1 MSISKYMKRTLP
13 LLWSLPAL
21 LLSLLS
27 GMYLFSPTVFNGPA
41 TVIINIGLDPLRAQ
55 LVTALMMTA
64 GAALVG
70 TMLGRRRFAALIG
83 ATCIFLINYLDG
95 FIHTELQPLH
105 DPGGLLEPLN
115 KGALVHTSFIL
126 LGLGVACAFIGVAVG
141 GSLGEI
147 VIDPIYQLIYYA
159 MQRLSAIIASW
170 RSGRGRQRE
179 TGVGQIH
186 SPTSVVMLLGKWAG
200 ALLMVA
206 LLVLV
211 GDSANLFFFSP
222 DVGIHSVPVV
232 KASGNVPSH
241 GTVIAG
247 SFASAA
253 LHGQIKQFEVYL
265 PPTYNTP
272 QGQNKYYPTLYLLH
286 GSPGKDIDWITGG
299 KAVQSADTLIAAHKM
314 PELIMILPD
323 GNGRP
328 KETSEW
334 GNSGDHQQLIENYVA
349 YDLVQYID
357 HHYRTLPDPGD
368 RAIGG
373 LSMGGF
379 GAMNIAVHHP
389 EVFGTVISLGG
400 YYRAEGT
407 IWGKSP
413 TYIRLN
419 SPLYM
424 LPVTKAAWKLHIY
437 LGAAT
442 KDQPYYTDTRQFA
455 QELDKLHIPYHFD
468 LEKGYHSWAV
478 WQTQMY
484 KALMWLQWEA
494 TTNNNRLKEPQA
506 IPQKPDSQFS
516 IETKTR

>member
-1 MSISKYMKRTLP
+1 VFINKYAKRTLP

-21 LLSLLS
+21 FLSLLS
-27 GMYLFSPTVFNGPA
+27 GLYLFSNTIFSGPA

-64 GAALVG
+64 GAALIG
-70 TMLGRRRFAALIG
+70 AMLGRRRFAALIG
-83 ATCIFLINYLDG
+83 ATCIFLIDYLES
-95 FIHTELQPLH
+95 FIHTELQPLR

-115 KGALVHTSFIL
+115 TDALVHTSFML
-126 LGLGVACAFIGVAVG
+126 FGLGVVSAFIGVAI
-141 GSLGEI
+141 GSTLGEI

-159 MQRLSAIIASW
+159 LQRFASIIARL
-170 RSGRGRQRE
+170 RSGRQE
-179 TGVGQIH
+179 TTAEQAHAPMSI
-186 SPTSVVMLLGKWAG
+186 VMLLGKWGG
-200 ALLMVA
+200 ALLMIA
-206 LLVLV
+206 LLALV
-211 GDSANLFFFSP
+211 ANSANLFFFSP
-222 DVGIHSVPVV
+222 DVGLHSVPVV
-232 KASGNVPSH
+232 KTSGNIPSH
-241 GTVIAG
+241 GTVVTD
-247 SFASAA
+247 SFASKT
-253 LHGQIKQFEVYL
+253 LHGQTKSFLVYL

-314 PELIMILPD
+314 PELIIVFPD

-349 YDLVQYID
+349 YDLVQYVD

-389 EVFGTVISLGG
+389 DIFGTVISLGG

-407 IWGKSP
+407 IWGKNP
-413 TYIRLN
+413 AYIRSN
-419 SPLYM
+419 SPLYTI
-424 LPVTKAAWKLHIY
+424 LTTKAAWKLHFF

-442 KDQPYYTDTRQFA
+442 KDQPYYTDTRQFT

-468 LEKGYHSWAV
+468 LERGYHSWVV

-484 KALMWLQWEA
+484 KALMWLQWDA

-506 IPQKPDSQFS
+506 IPQVPQQSVTHS
-516 IETKTR
+516 SVG

>member
-1 MSISKYMKRTLP
+1 VSISKCTKRALP

-27 GMYLFSPTVFNGPA
+27 GMYLFSNSIFNGPA
-41 TVIINIGLDPLRAQ
+41 TVIINIGLDPLRSQ

-70 TMLGRRRFAALIG
+70 ATLGRRRFAALIG
-83 ATCIFLINYLDG
+83 AICIFLIGYLDG

-115 KGALVHTSFIL
+115 SGALVHTSFIL
-126 LGLGVACAFIGVAVG
+126 LGLGVVSAFIGVAVG
-141 GSLGEI
+141 STLGEI
-147 VIDPIYQLIYYA
+147 VIDPIYQLAYHA
-159 MQRLSAIIASW
+159 LRRLSLIIASL
-170 RSGRGRQRE
+170 RSGREGQQE
-179 TGVGQIH
+179 TRVEQVH
-186 SPTSVVMLLGKWAG
+186 SPTSVVMLLGKWGG
-200 ALLMVA
+200 ALLMSA

-232 KASGNVPSH
+232 RTSTNVPSH
-241 GTVIAG
+241 GTVVTD
-247 SFASAA
+247 SFASPAR
-253 LHGQIKQFEVYL
+253 HGQNKSFEVYL

-299 KAVQSADTLIAAHKM
+299 KAVQSADTLIAARKI
-314 PELIMILPD
+314 PELIIVFPD

-334 GNSGDHQQLIENYVA
+334 GNSGDHQQLIENYIA
-349 YDLVQYID
+349 DDLVQYID

-379 GAMNIAVHHP
+379 GAMNIEVHHP
-389 EVFGTVISLGG
+389 DVFGTVISLGG

-407 IWGKSP
+407 IWGKNP
-413 TYIRLN
+413 AYIRLN
-419 SPLYM
+419 SPLYTM
-424 LPVTKAAWKLHIY
+424 LVSKAAWKLHIY

-468 LEKGYHSWAV
+468 LEKGYHSWVV

-484 KALMWLQWEA
+484 KALIWLQWEA
-494 TTNNNRLKEPQA
+494 TTNNNKLKEPQA
-506 IPQKPDSQFS
+506 IPLKPASQFS
-516 IETKTR
+516 IEIR

>member
-1 MSISKYMKRTLP
+1 MFISKYIKRTLP

-21 LLSLLS
+21 FLSLLS
-27 GMYLFSPTVFNGPA
+27 GMYLFSNTVFNGPA

-55 LVTALMMTA
+55 LVTALMMTS
-64 GAALVG
+64 GAALIG
-70 TMLGRRRFAALIG
+70 ATLGRRRFAALIG
-83 ATCIFLINYLDG
+83 ATCTFLINYLEG
-95 FIHTELQPLH
+95 FIHTELQPLR

-115 KGALVHTSFIL
+115 TGALVHTSFIL
-126 LGLGVACAFIGVAVG
+126 LGLGVVSAFIGIAI
-141 GSLGEI
+141 GSTLGEI
-147 VIDPIYQLIYYA
+147 VIDPIYQLVYYVL
-159 MQRLSAIIASW
+159 QRLASGIAAW
-170 RSGRGRQRE
+170 RLGRQGQQE
-179 TGVGQIH
+179 TRAEQVRW
-186 SPTSVVMLLGKWAG
+186 PMSVVMLLGKWGG
-200 ALLMVA
+200 ALLMIA
-206 LLVLV
+206 LLALV
-211 GDSANLFFFSP
+211 ANSANLFFFSP
-222 DVGIHSVPVV
+222 DVGLHSVPVV
-232 KASGNVPSH
+232 NSSGNIPSH
-241 GTVIAG
+241 GTVVTD
-247 SFASAA
+247 SFASKT
-253 LHGQIKQFEVYL
+253 LHGQTKSFLVYL

-299 KAVQSADTLIAAHKM
+299 KAVQSADTLIAAHKI
-314 PELIMILPD
+314 PELIIVFPD

-357 HHYRTLPDPGD
+357 HHYHTLPDPGD

-389 EVFGTVISLGG
+389 DIFGTVISLGG
-400 YYRAEGT
+400 YYQAEGT
-407 IWGKSP
+407 IWGKNP
-413 TYIRLN
+413 AYIRYN

-424 LPVTKAAWKLHIY
+424 MPVTKAAWKLHFF

-442 KDQPYYTDTRQFA
+442 KDQPYYTDTRQFF

-468 LEKGYHSWAV
+468 LEKGYHSWVV

-494 TTNNNRLKEPQA
+494 TTNNNKLKAPQA
-506 IPQKPDSQFS
+506 IQQKSATHLPVV
-516 IETKTR
+516 IR

>member
-1 MSISKYMKRTLP
+1 VFISKYTKRTLP

-21 LLSLLS
+21 FLSLMS
-27 GMYLFSPTVFNGPA
+27 GIYLFSNTVFSGPA

-64 GAALVG
+64 GAALIG
-70 TMLGRRRFAALIG
+70 ATLGRRRFAALIG
-83 ATCIFLINYLDG
+83 ATCIFLIDYLYG

-115 KGALVHTSFIL
+115 TGALVHTSFIL
-126 LGLGVACAFIGVAVG
+126 LGLGISSAFIGIAIG
-141 GSLGEI
+141 NTLGEI
-147 VIDPIYQLIYYA
+147 LIDPFYQLVYYIL
-159 MQRLSAIIASW
+159 QRFSASVSLPW
-170 RSGRGRQRE
+170 SGRQERPEVR
-179 TGVGQIH
+179 TGQTYVPGPII
-186 SPTSVVMLLGKWAG
+186 VMFGKWAG
-200 ALLMVA
+200 ALLMIL
-206 LLVLV
+206 LLVLI
-211 GDSANLFFFSP
+211 GNSSDLFFFSP
-222 DVGIHSVPVV
+222 DIGLHSVPIV
-232 KASGNVPSH
+232 KPFGKVPSH
-241 GTVIAG
+241 GTVAAS

-253 LHGQIKQFEVYL
+253 LHGQIKSFQIYL

-299 KAVQSADTLIAAHKM
+299 KAIQSADTLITAHKI
-314 PELIMILPD
+314 PELIIVFPD

-349 YDLVQYID
+349 YDLVKYID

-389 EVFGTVISLGG
+389 GIFGTVISLGG

-407 IWGKSP
+407 IWGKDLA
-413 TYIRLN
+413 YIRFN

-424 LPVTKAAWKLHIY
+424 MPATKAAWKLHIF

-468 LEKGYHSWAV
+468 LERGYHSWAV
-478 WQTQMY
+478 WQVQMY

-494 TTNNNRLKEPQA
+494 TTNNNRLREPQG
-506 IPQKPDSQFS
+506 IPQGSTAQHIIKG
-516 IETKTR
+516 

>member
-1 MSISKYMKRTLP
+1 VYNSKYTKRILP
-13 LLWSLPAL
+13 LLWSFPAL

-27 GMYLFSPTVFNGPA
+27 GLYLFSNTVFSGPA

-55 LVTALMMTA
+55 LVTALIMTA
-64 GAALVG
+64 GAALIG
-70 TMLGRRRFAALIG
+70 ATLGRRRFAALIG
-83 ATCIFLINYLDG
+83 ATCIYLIDYLEG
-95 FIHTELQPLH
+95 FIHSELQPLH

-115 KGALVHTSFIL
+115 TDALVHTSFIL
-126 LGLGVACAFIGVAVG
+126 LGLGIVSAFVGVAVG
-141 GSLGEI
+141 STLGEI
-147 VIDPIYQLIYYA
+147 VIAPIYQLIGYVLQHLA
-159 MQRLSAIIASW
+159 TIIATQRARRQGTMETRAEPMHTPLSW
-170 RSGRGRQRE
+170 TTLAAQWG
-179 TGVGQIH
+179 
-186 SPTSVVMLLGKWAG
+186 G
-200 ALLMVA
+200 ALLMIA
-206 LLVLV
+206 LLALV
-211 GDSANLFFFSP
+211 ANSANLFFFSP
-222 DVGIHSVPVV
+222 DVGLHSVPVV
-232 KASGNVPSH
+232 KTSGSIPSH
-241 GTVIAG
+241 GTVVTD
-247 SFASAA
+247 SFASKA
-253 LHGQIKQFEVYL
+253 LHGQTKSFLVYL

-299 KAVQSADTLIAAHKM
+299 KAVQSADTLIAAHKI
-314 PELIMILPD
+314 PELIIVFPD

-389 EVFGTVISLGG
+389 DIFGTVISLGG

-407 IWGKSP
+407 IWGKNSA
-413 TYIRLN
+413 YIRYN
-419 SPLYM
+419 SPLEM
-424 LPVTKAAWKLHIY
+424 LPMTKAAWRLHFF

-442 KDQPYYTDTRQFA
+442 KDQPYYSDTRQFA

-468 LEKGYHSWAV
+468 LERGYHSWAV
-478 WQTQMY
+478 WQVQMY
-484 KALMWLQWEA
+484 KALLWLQWEA

-506 IPQKPDSQFS
+506 PSAISHPPLSSLKYAS
-516 IETKTR
+516 